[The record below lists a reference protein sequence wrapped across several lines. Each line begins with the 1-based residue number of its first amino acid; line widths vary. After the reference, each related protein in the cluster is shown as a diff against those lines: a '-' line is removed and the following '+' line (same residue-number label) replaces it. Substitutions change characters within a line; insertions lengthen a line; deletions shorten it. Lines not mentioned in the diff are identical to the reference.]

1 MHACLRCDHKF
12 LTVSSLNYHTKTAK
26 YCLKLEK
33 NNTITPVSFV
43 CIDCKKSFT
52 QKSTLQNHKCPVSAT
67 VTRAIFRETVSEYK
81 LKTEEL
87 SSVNSSQSQEIADLK
102 LQLRE
107 IKGALG
113 ATKECFE
120 NVASKPTYTTN
131 IAKQI
136 NGLEPLTNKD
146 IEDSM
151 EDLTFDILQ
160 QGGRSIGEWASN
172 NLLKN
177 KAICTD
183 NSRKTF
189 VWKGD
194 DGKTFRDFKGTGLAR
209 KLFTYIHHTKSDELR
224 EWISTANDRLLK
236 LMEEDPHSDETGLL
250 KIKLERVC
258 LVKTDCHNSSNGD
271 PSSLCQTFINHIA
284 GLLVKDCNEFIENVV
299 TELLLEEGDIIVD

>member
-1 MHACLRCDHKF
+1 MVTYKIFKEAMTMHDDL
-12 LTVSSLNYHTKTAK
+12 VM
-26 YCLKLEK
+26 E
-33 NNTITPVSFV
+33 
-43 CIDCKKSFT
+43 ID
-52 QKSTLQNHKCPVSAT
+52 
-67 VTRAIFRETVSEYK
+67 
-81 LKTEEL
+81 
-87 SSVNSSQSQEIADLK
+87 
-102 LQLRE
+102 QLRE
-107 IKGALG
+107 INMELIAENNVLKGKLEITCKLAD
-113 ATKECFE
+113 
-120 NVASKPTYTTN
+120 KPTYQVIHNGNNFSTN
-131 IAKQI
+131 ISKQI
-136 NGLEPLTNKD
+136 NNLDTLTDKA
-146 IEDSM
+146 IQDSM
-151 EDLTFDILQ
+151 EDLTMDILQ
-160 QGGRSIGEWASN
+160 QGGRGIGNWASN
-172 NLLKN
+172 GLLKN

-299 TELLLEEGDIIVD
+299 TELLLEEGDIIVE